1 MSTAYFCYC
10 ILQRICPY
18 YTKCGAQF
26 RSHPNVFIL
35 ANECLTHT
43 DTDWKSFDQTRMECH
58 PTYIMLNVPRCAFE
72 IANFPFEGVTVGE
85 KPSTWPELPEGSEY
99 GQCKG

>member
-1 MSTAYFCYC
+1 
-10 ILQRICPY
+10 
-18 YTKCGAQF
+18 
-26 RSHPNVFIL
+26 
-35 ANECLTHT
+35 
-43 DTDWKSFDQTRMECH
+43 MECH